1 MPEAGIDEATLRQ
14 ACEALAGYQNERAL
28 DDKMLTTP
36 LDYMDWDVG
45 PYEEWLVFSSPGGYT
60 NQLFL
65 VAGDTVYPFSLTTE
79 GWEQALENARARK
92 TAEAEAEANA
102 PSEDEDEL
110 ND

>member
-14 ACEALAGYQNERAL
+14 ACEALAGYQNERVL

-36 LDYMDWDVG
+36 LDYLDWDVG

-65 VAGDTVYPFSLTTE
+65 VSEDTVYPFSLTTE

-102 PSEDEDEL
+102 PLEDEEEL

>member
-1 MPEAGIDEATLRQ
+1 MPETGIDEATLRQ

-28 DDKMLTTP
+28 DEKMLTTP

-45 PYEEWLVFSSPGGYT
+45 PYEDWLVFSSPGGYT

-65 VAGDTVYPFSLTTE
+65 VFGDTVYPFSLTTE

-92 TAEAEAEANA
+92 AAEAEAEANA
-102 PSEDEDEL
+102 PLEDEDEL